1 MAMSARRILFVLS
14 ALLIAGSV
22 SACKN
27 NTTLPTPEFKTETF
41 SGTLGP
47 NEKKSHTFTVNYAY
61 AATAATVTVTSL
73 VNSAT
78 STPLSTTIGIGFGN
92 IAFDKSCT
100 LGNDASTNTATIG
113 QTNGPVPVSAGPYC
127 VQIFDAGTLNTLG
140 VTANYEIKVEHY

>member
-1 MAMSARRILFVLS
+1 MSARRILFVLP
-14 ALLIAGSV
+14 ALLLAVSV

-41 SGTLGP
+41 SGTIGP
-47 NEKKSHTFTVNYAY
+47 NEKKNHNFTVNYSY

-78 STPLSTTIGIGFGN
+78 QAPLTTTIGIGFGN
-92 IAFDKSCT
+92 VAFDQSCT
-100 LGNDASTNTATIG
+100 VATDASTNTATIG
-113 QTNGPVPVSAGPYC
+113 QPNGPVPVSAGPYC

-140 VTANYEIKVEHY
+140 VTANYEIKIEHY